1 MKPLSLADIESISE
15 YEARRDIT
23 RRRIIALKKQR
34 RVTLGPRVSLVF
46 ENWDTMK
53 FQVQEMCRIEHIA
66 DPRLVQQE
74 IDVYNDLLPEGRAVG
89 ATLLIELVQTDDMP
103 AILRDLS
110 GLEETVYLRFGS
122 QEIHAEAELG
132 RSTEEKT
139 STVHYLTFRFT
150 PEDPRE
156 LAQAA
161 EVVLAL
167 EHPNYRHHAVLAK
180 ETVAG
185 LVQDLLTQ

>member
-1 MKPLSLADIESISE
+1 MRRLSLTDIESIAE

-23 RRRIIALKKQR
+23 RRRVIALKKQR

-53 FQVQEMCRIEHIA
+53 FQVQEMCRIEHIV

-110 GLEETVYLRFGS
+110 GLEETVWLRFGS
-122 QEIHAEAELG
+122 GEVRAEAELG

-139 STVHYLTFRFT
+139 STVHYLTFRFGS
-150 PEDPRE
+150 DDARE
-156 LAQAA
+156 LADAGH
-161 EVVLAL
+161 VVLAL
-167 EHPNYRHHAVLAK
+167 EHPHYRYEAVLAK
-180 ETVAG
+180 ETVVS
-185 LVQDLLTQ
+185 LVQDLLTP